1 MHSKKFL
8 AAFLALSITAAPQA
22 SVMAS
27 AENASVQEN
36 DDNASEKENDGE
48 SEQKT
53 DKDADENTEKTTS
66 GETEQKADA
75 APVNEEFLQI
85 TEKKAYTEGD
95 SILIEVVSAN
105 TAYNRLYIGNRTDEN
120 KTPVIDGTLDESG
133 KYHYLFY
140 IDPKFLGA
148 KAAYVPGNSENDS
161 WYTDEELY
169 MMLPSEAT
177 EAPAQTAT
185 EDSEAAN
192 SEETQTTEESAS
204 TDNSGEGTISKSSG
218 SESDSLWQIGALEE
232 DSTEQKQDTE
242 SNDDYRIE
250 SLEEDGE
257 TQNAAETGAASALTT
272 DGTYKADDFSFSG
285 GTGKT
290 KITCEGI
297 TVKGGKTYATIKF
310 SSDKF
315 TKLVVNGTEYKPTSN
330 EGGSYF
336 EIPVTLNTD
345 MTITGTTVAMTE
357 PHDIDYVI
365 HITKSG
371 TVTPDATPTVTPQ
384 PTATPAPQPTT
395 TPSSD
400 IPKDGTYT
408 GTVTHVSGTATM
420 FKINAC
426 TITVKNGKLTAT
438 ITLGGTGYDKL
449 FLGTKEEALKADD
462 SKLISYK
469 VDKDGKYTY
478 EFALDGLNKDIKLAA
493 RSHRYYEAGEKDKM
507 WYDHTL
513 KFNVDTSNSGNGGDG
528 SKDDGSSGNNFGGNH
543 SGGNN
548 GSSGNHS
555 NGSNSG
561 NNSSNGNNS
570 SSGNHSSGSSSKG
583 SGGSSSGGSSSS
595 SKNYKS
601 NTDGKTSQVDS
612 SAGGLKDGEYGPDA
626 FTFSWSGGT
635 GTHGLNITCDKIS
648 VESGQAWAYV
658 TFSSGKWVYLK
669 ASGTQYDPVDQGSDY
684 TTFKIPVQLNANN
697 KVVGCTTA
705 MSKPYEIEYTLYFGM
720 DTGSTSSSSGGS
732 SVTAKAAG
740 NSTKLADG
748 EEAKTDAGT
757 VYKDDAA
764 PKITGLEYMS
774 SLKLEHS
781 KMFKIHYYNNDMT
794 VLEITL
800 NDEFGKDSVD
810 LTQNSTTQTSSDSS
824 AADTSSAKASGT
836 DGEES
841 EATEQDYAKLYKQ
854 EVIRYLLVPED
865 KADQIPAGIDK
876 SIIVIQLPMDKT
888 YVASDVALEM
898 IDKIGADKN
907 VSAVSDTADDCKV
920 DAIKEALGKGDITSV
935 GTYDKADLKE
945 LVKNE
950 CKLAIVPSDILTAK
964 AEDNTTEDTT
974 AEETTDETQND
985 ENQIAEKYPVMTA
998 FAEKLAIL
1006 KIPMILDRSKD
1017 EKDVLAKY
1025 EWSKVYGALF
1035 GCEKEA
1041 SKLYESAVSGHSGD
1055 SGESS
1060 DTTDSTDTTENTD
1073 TEQ

>member
-27 AENASVQEN
+27 AENASAQES
-36 DDNASEKENDGE
+36 SEDSSGE
-48 SEQKT
+48 S
-53 DKDADENTEKTTS
+53 DENTAQETEETDA
-66 GETEQKADA
+66 GETEQNTDD
-75 APVNEEFLQI
+75 VSSGEEFLQI
-85 TEKKAYTEGD
+85 TDKKAYAEDD
-95 SILIEVVSAN
+95 SILIEIVSAN
-105 TAYNRLYIGNRTDEN
+105 TTYNRVYIGNRTDEDR
-120 KTPVIDGTLDESG
+120 TPVIEGSLDEAG
-133 KYHYLFY
+133 RYHYLFY
-140 IDPKFLGA
+140 IDPKYLGE
-148 KAAYVPGNSENDS
+148 KAAYVPGNTEDDS
-161 WYTDEELY
+161 WYTEEELY
-169 MMLPSEAT
+169 FMLPSEVSET
-177 EAPAQTAT
+177 PVQETTDTA
-185 EDSEAAN
+185 EPSETVPTA
-192 SEETQTTEESAS
+192 EENTSA
-204 TDNSGEGTISKSSG
+204 DNSGEGMISKSSD
-218 SESDSLWQIGALEE
+218 SSDSDSASLWQIGALEE
-232 DSTEQKQDTE
+232 TGAEQTTAAE
-242 SNDDYRIE
+242 DYRIE
-250 SLEEDGE
+250 SLEKDNTTEDSI
-257 TQNAAETGAASALTT
+257 AETEADAVSMA

-297 TVKGGKTYATIKF
+297 TVKDGQTYATIKF
-310 SSDKF
+310 SSSSF
-315 TKLVVNGTEYKPTSN
+315 TKLVVDGKEYQPASN

-345 MTITGTTVAMTE
+345 MTITGTTIAMTE
-357 PHDIDYVI
+357 PHDIEYVI

-371 TVTPDATPTVTPQ
+371 ADTPDATPTVTPQ
-384 PTATPAPQPTT
+384 PTAIPKPTSA
-395 TPSSD
+395 PSSD

-426 TITVKNGKLTAT
+426 EITVKNGKVTAK
-438 ITLGGTGYDKL
+438 ITLSGTGYDRL
-449 FLGTKEEALKADD
+449 FLGTK
-462 SKLISYK
+462 
-469 VDKDGKYTY
+469 VDAEGKYTY
-478 EFALDGLNKDIKLAA
+478 EFALEGLNKNTKLAA
-493 RSHRYYEAGEKDKM
+493 RSHRYYEAGDKDKM

-513 KFNVDTSNSGNGGDG
+513 KFNVDTSNSGTGGDG
-528 SKDDGSSGNNFGGNH
+528 SKDDNSNGNNSGNN
-543 SGGNN
+543 
-548 GSSGNHS
+548 S
-555 NGSNSG
+555 NG
-561 NNSSNGNNS
+561 NNSSNGSNSNGSS
-570 SSGNHSSGSSSKG
+570 SSGSNSSNGGSTGGSGSH
-583 SGGSSSGGSSSS
+583 GSSSGGSSTGSGGSSGSGGGSS
-595 SKNYKS
+595 SSTNNYKS

-612 SAGGLKDGEYGPDA
+612 SAGGLKDGEYGSDQ
-626 FTFSWSGGT
+626 FSFSWSGGT

-648 VESGQAWAYV
+648 VEDGQAWAYV
-658 TFSSGKWVYLK
+658 TFNSGKWIYVK
-669 ASGTQYDPVDQGSDY
+669 ASGNQYDPVDQGDKYS
-684 TTFKIPVQLNANN
+684 TFKIPIQLNANN

-720 DTGSTSSSSGGS
+720 DIPDSSSGSKSSGGS

-748 EEAKTDAGT
+748 QEAETDAGT

-810 LTQNSTTQTSSDSS
+810 LTQNNAAQTS
-824 AADTSSAKASGT
+824 ADGTNEESTAKTSSA
-836 DGEES
+836 DGEENA
-841 EATEQDYAKLYKQ
+841 ATEQDYAKLYKQ

-907 VSAVSDTADDCKV
+907 VSAVSATADDCKIA
-920 DAIKEALGKGDITSV
+920 AIKESLGKGDIISA

-945 LVKNE
+945 LVKNK

-964 AEDNTTEDTT
+964 AEDTGDDSTEDTAD
-974 AEETTDETQND
+974 AEQTDDAQSD
-985 ENQIAEKYPVMTA
+985 ENQIAAKYPEMTA

-1041 SKLYESAVSGHSGD
+1041 SKLYEAAVSGHSGD
-1055 SGESS
+1055 NSESS
-1060 DTTDSTDTTENTD
+1060 DTSESTDTTENTD

>member
-8 AAFLALSITAAPQA
+8 AAFLALSMTAAPQA
-22 SVMAS
+22 SVLAS
-27 AENASVQEN
+27 AENASAQES
-36 DDNASEKENDGE
+36 SENTPQESTDGE
-48 SEQKT
+48 S
-53 DKDADENTEKTTS
+53 DENVAEETKEA
-66 GETEQKADA
+66 ETEQDA

-85 TEKKAYTEGD
+85 TEKKAYAEDD
-95 SILIEVVSAN
+95 SILIEIVSAN
-105 TAYNRLYIGNRTDEN
+105 TAYDRLYIGNRTDEDR
-120 KTPVIDGTLDESG
+120 TPVIEGALDEAG
-133 KYHYLFY
+133 RYHYLFY
-140 IDPKFLGA
+140 IDPQYLGA
-148 KAAYVPGNSENDS
+148 KAAYVPGNAENDS

-169 MMLPSEAT
+169 FMLPLEIS
-177 EAPAQTAT
+177 EAPAQEITDSAESSETAQP
-185 EDSEAAN
+185 A
-192 SEETQTTEESAS
+192 EENTSA
-204 TDNSGEGTISKSSG
+204 DNSGEGMISKSSDG
-218 SESDSLWQIGALEE
+218 SSDSLWQIGALEE
-232 DSTEQKQDTE
+232 DTEEQDTAAA
-242 SNDDYRIE
+242 DDYRIE
-250 SLEEDGE
+250 SLEEDSTTEDVVE
-257 TQNAAETGAASALTT
+257 TEADAASLA

-297 TVKGGKTYATIKF
+297 TVKDGQTYATIKF
-310 SSDKF
+310 SSSSF
-315 TKLVVNGTEYKPTSN
+315 TKLVVDGKEYQPTSN
-330 EGGSYF
+330 EDGSCF
-336 EIPVTLNTD
+336 EIPVVLNTD

-365 HITKSG
+365 HITKSD
-371 TVTPDATPTVTPQ
+371 TDTPDATPTVTPQ
-384 PTATPAPQPTT
+384 PTATPKPTSA
-395 TPSSD
+395 PSSE

-408 GTVTHVSGTATM
+408 GIVTHVSGTATM

-426 TITVKNGKLTAT
+426 ELTVKNGKVMAK
-438 ITLGGTGYDKL
+438 ITLSGTGYDRL
-449 FLGTKEEALKADD
+449 FLGTKEDALKADD

-469 VDKDGKYTY
+469 KNKDGKYTY
-478 EFALDGLNKDIKLAA
+478 EFALEGLNKDTKLAA
-493 RSHRYYEAGEKDKM
+493 RSHRYYEAGDKDKM

-513 KFNVDTSNSGNGGDG
+513 KFNVDSSSSGTGGDG
-528 SKDDGSSGNNFGGNH
+528 SKDDN
-543 SGGNN
+543 
-548 GSSGNHS
+548 
-555 NGSNSG
+555 
-561 NNSSNGNNS
+561 SNGNNS
-570 SSGNHSSGSSSKG
+570 NGGNNSHGSNSGGNNSSGGSSSN
-583 SGGSSSGGSSSS
+583 GSSSGGSHSSGGSSTGSGGNSSS
-595 SKNYKS
+595 SNNYKS

-612 SAGGLKDGEYGPDA
+612 SAGGLKDGEYGSDQ
-626 FTFSWSGGT
+626 FSFSWSGGT

-648 VESGQAWAYV
+648 VEDGQAWAYV
-658 TFSSGKWVYLK
+658 TFNSGKWIYVK
-669 ASGTQYDPVDQGSDY
+669 ASGNQYDPVDQGDKYS
-684 TTFKIPVQLNANN
+684 TFKIPIQLNANN

-720 DTGSTSSSSGGS
+720 DIPDSSSGSKSSGGS

-748 EEAKTDAGT
+748 QEAETDAGT
-757 VYKDDAA
+757 VYKDDTA

-810 LTQNSTTQTSSDSS
+810 LTQNNTDGTATDSS
-824 AADTSSAKASGT
+824 NFSA

-841 EATEQDYAKLYKQ
+841 AATEQDYAKLYKQ

-876 SIIVIQLPMDKT
+876 SILVIQLPMDKT

-898 IDKIGADKN
+898 IDKIGADQN
-907 VSAVSDTADDCKV
+907 VSAVSVTADDCKI
-920 DAIKEALGKGDITSV
+920 DAIKESLEKGDIISA
-935 GTYDKADLKE
+935 GTYDNADLKE
-945 LVKNE
+945 LVKNK

-964 AEDNTTEDTT
+964 AENTGDDSTEDTAD
-974 AEETTDETQND
+974 AEQTDDVQSD
-985 ENQIAEKYPVMTA
+985 ENQIAAKYPEMTA

-1041 SKLYESAVSGHSGD
+1041 SKLYEAAVSGHSGD
-1055 SGESS
+1055 NSESS
-1060 DTTDSTDTTENTD
+1060 DTSESTDTTENTD

>member
-8 AAFLALSITAAPQA
+8 AAFLALSMTAAPQA
-22 SVMAS
+22 SVLVS
-27 AENASVQEN
+27 AENTSAQE
-36 DDNASEKENDGE
+36 S
-48 SEQKT
+48 S
-53 DKDADENTEKTTS
+53 ENTPEENSTEESDESTAQEPEETDETS
-66 GETEQKADA
+66 QDTDNT
-75 APVNEEFLQI
+75 PVNEDFLQI

-95 SILIEVVSAN
+95 SILIEIVSAN
-105 TAYNRLYIGNRTDEN
+105 TAYDRLYIGNRTDEN
-120 KTPVIDGTLDESG
+120 KTPVIEGSLDEAG
-133 KYHYLFY
+133 RYHYLFY
-140 IDPKFLGA
+140 IDPKYLGE
-148 KAAYVPGNSENDS
+148 KAAYVPGNAENDS
-161 WYTDEELY
+161 WHMDEELY
-169 MMLPSEAT
+169 LMLPSEVSEVPVQEMTDTT
-177 EAPAQTAT
+177 ETSETT
-185 EDSEAAN
+185 EDN
-192 SEETQTTEESAS
+192 SA
-204 TDNSGEGTISKSSG
+204 DNSGEGMISKNADST
-218 SESDSLWQIGALEE
+218 SDSLWQIGALEE
-232 DSTEQKQDTE
+232 DTEGTDTAA
-242 SNDDYRIE
+242 DDYRIE
-250 SLEEDGE
+250 SLEEDSTAEDTVE
-257 TQNAAETGAASALTT
+257 TEADAASMA
-272 DGTYKADDFSFSG
+272 DGAYKADDFSFSG

-297 TVKGGKTYATIKF
+297 TVKNGQIYAAIKF
-310 SSDKF
+310 SSSSF
-315 TKLVVNGTEYKPTSN
+315 TKLVVDGKEYQPVSN

-365 HITKSG
+365 HITKND
-371 TVTPDATPTVTPQ
+371 VDTPDATPTATPQ
-384 PTATPAPQPTT
+384 PTAVPQPTSA
-395 TPSSD
+395 PSSD

-426 TITVKNGKLTAT
+426 KITVKNGKVTAM
-438 ITLGGTGYDKL
+438 ITLSGTGYDRL
-449 FLGTKEEALKADD
+449 FLGTREEALKADD

-469 VDKDGKYTY
+469 KDADGKYTY
-478 EFALDGLNKDIKLAA
+478 TIPLKGLNQDVKLAA
-493 RSHRYYEAGEKDKM
+493 RSHRYYEAGDKDKM

-513 KFNVDTSNSGNGGDG
+513 KFNVDASNTGNGGDG
-528 SKDDGSSGNNFGGNH
+528 SKDDNSN
-543 SGGNN
+543 
-548 GSSGNHS
+548 GNHS
-555 NGSNSG
+555 NEGNSSGGNSGSNGS
-561 NNSSNGNNS
+561 
-570 SSGNHSSGSSSKG
+570 HSSGGGSNGSGGSG
-583 SGGSSSGGSSSS
+583 SGGSSSGSN
-595 SKNYKS
+595 NYKS

-612 SAGGLKDGEYGPDA
+612 SAGGLKDGEYGSDA
-626 FTFSWSGGT
+626 FSFSWSGGT

-648 VESGQAWAYV
+648 VEDGQAWAYI
-658 TFSSGKWVYLK
+658 TFNSGKWIYVK
-669 ASGTQYDPVDQGSDY
+669 ASGNQYDPVDQGDKYS
-684 TTFKIPVQLNANN
+684 TFKIPVQLNANN

-705 MSKPYEIEYTLYFGM
+705 MSKPYEIEYILYFGM
-720 DTGSTSSSSGGS
+720 DISDNSSSGKSSGGS

-748 EEAKTDAGT
+748 EEAETDAGT

-800 NDEFGKDSVD
+800 NDEFGKDSAD
-810 LTQNSTTQTSSDSS
+810 LTQNSAAQNSSDSTGEDG
-824 AADTSSAKASGT
+824 AGTAKTSET

-841 EATEQDYAKLYKQ
+841 AATEQDYAKLYKQ

-876 SIIVIQLPMDKT
+876 SIIVVQLPMDKT

-907 VSAVSDTADDCKV
+907 VSAVSTTADDCKI
-920 DAIKEALGKGDITSV
+920 DAIKEGVAKGNITSA

-945 LVKNE
+945 LVKNK

-964 AEDNTTEDTT
+964 SEDSTAEDTTTDGTEDTT
-974 AEETTDETQND
+974 DED
-985 ENQIAEKYPVMTA
+985 QIAAKYPEMTA

-1055 SGESS
+1055 TKQDSDSTKSS
-1060 DTTDSTDTTENTD
+1060 DTAENTD
-1073 TEQ
+1073 AEQQ

>member
-27 AENASVQEN
+27 AENASTQES
-36 DDNASEKENDGE
+36 SENSSGE
-48 SEQKT
+48 S
-53 DKDADENTEKTTS
+53 DENTAQETEKTESTEEADT
-66 GETEQKADA
+66 GETEQNTDDA
-75 APVNEEFLQI
+75 SAGEEFLQI
-85 TEKKAYTEGD
+85 TDKKAYAEDD

-105 TAYNRLYIGNRTDEN
+105 TAYNRLYIGNRTDEDR
-120 KTPVIDGTLDESG
+120 TPVIEGSLDDAG
-133 KYHYLFY
+133 RYHYLFY
-140 IDPKFLGA
+140 IDPKYLGE
-148 KAAYVPGNSENDS
+148 KAAYVPGNTEDDS

-169 MMLPSEAT
+169 FMLPSEVS
-177 EAPAQTAT
+177 EAPVQETTDTAET
-185 EDSEAAN
+185 SETVPAA
-192 SEETQTTEESAS
+192 EENTSA
-204 TDNSGEGTISKSSG
+204 DNSDEGMISKSSD
-218 SESDSLWQIGALEE
+218 SDSASLWQIGALEE
-232 DSTEQKQDTE
+232 TGAEQDTAAG
-242 SNDDYRIE
+242 DYRIE
-250 SLEEDGE
+250 SLEEDSTSE
-257 TQNAAETGAASALTT
+257 DSIAETEADAASMA

-297 TVKGGKTYATIKF
+297 TVKDGKTYATIKF
-310 SSDKF
+310 SSEKF
-315 TKLVVNGTEYKPTSN
+315 TKLVVNGTEYQPVSN
-330 EGGSYF
+330 DGGSYF

-345 MTITGTTVAMTE
+345 MTITGTTIAMTE

-371 TVTPDATPTVTPQ
+371 ADTPDAEPTATPTPTVTPK
-384 PTATPAPQPTT
+384 PTT
-395 TPSSD
+395 TPSST

-420 FKINAC
+420 FKITAC
-426 TITVKNGKLTAT
+426 ELTVKNGKVTAT
-438 ITLGGTGYDKL
+438 ITLSGTGYDKL
-449 FLGTKEEALKADD
+449 FLGTKEEALKAAD

-469 VDKDGKYTY
+469 VDKEGKYTY
-478 EFALDGLNKDIKLAA
+478 EFALEGLNKDIKLAA
-493 RSHRYYEAGEKDKM
+493 RSHRYYEAGDTDKM

-513 KFNVDTSNSGNGGDG
+513 KFNVDSSNSGTGGDG
-528 SKDDGSSGNNFGGNH
+528 SKDDNSNGNNSN
-543 SGGNN
+543 SGGN
-548 GSSGNHS
+548 S
-555 NGSNSG
+555 NGSNSNG
-561 NNSSNGNNS
+561 NTSGNNS
-570 SSGNHSSGSSSKG
+570 SSGSNSSGSNSSTSGSSSGGSSTG
-583 SGGSSSGGSSSS
+583 SGGSSSSGSSSS
-595 SKNYKS
+595 SKNYTSK
-601 NTDGKTSQVDS
+601 TDGKTSQVDS
-612 SAGGLKDGEYGPDA
+612 SAGGLKDGEYGSDQ
-626 FTFSWSGGT
+626 FSFSWSGGT

-648 VESGQAWAYV
+648 VEDGQAWAYV
-658 TFSSGKWVYLK
+658 TFSSGKWIYLK
-669 ASGTQYDPVDQGSDY
+669 ASGNQYDPVDQGSDY

-720 DTGSTSSSSGGS
+720 DIPDSTSSSKSSSGGS

-748 EEAKTDAGT
+748 QEAETDAGT

-810 LTQNSTTQTSSDSS
+810 LTQNNAAQTSTDSTS
-824 AADTSSAKASGT
+824 EDSTAKTSSA
-836 DGEES
+836 DGEENA
-841 EATEQDYAKLYKQ
+841 ATEQDYAKLYKQ

-907 VSAVSDTADDCKV
+907 VSAVSATADDCKIA
-920 DAIKEALGKGDITSV
+920 AIKESLGKGDIISA

-945 LVKNE
+945 LVKNK

-964 AEDNTTEDTT
+964 AEDTGDDSTEDTAD
-974 AEETTDETQND
+974 AEQTDDAQSD
-985 ENQIAEKYPVMTA
+985 ENQIAAKYPEMTA

-1041 SKLYESAVSGHSGD
+1041 SKLYEAAVSGHSGD
-1055 SGESS
+1055 TSGS
-1060 DTTDSTDTTENTD
+1060 TDSTESTDATGNTD